1 METVRAI
8 AASVLIF
15 EAIVV
20 VLAIPVAISLGD
32 VDPLVAG
39 VGGGVV
45 IALCFVAAAMLR
57 TSGGVRP
64 WAGWCKL
71 LLIASGF
78 VVTAM
83 FIVGGLF
90 AALWVV
96 GLRVGRRGEEL
107 HAERWADVDSPAP
120 RNGQPPS

>member
-1 METVRAI
+1 VRAI

-57 TSGGVRP
+57 TP
-64 WAGWCKL
+64 AGYVLGWVVQVVL
-71 LLIASGF
+71 VASGF

-90 AALWVV
+90 AILWIV
-96 GLRVGRRGEEL
+96 GLRVGQRGEEL
-107 HAERWADVDSPAP
+107 RAERWADVGSPAP
-120 RNGQPPS
+120 GDNAAPR

>member
-1 METVRAI
+1 MATVRAI
-8 AASVLIF
+8 AASVLVF

-32 VDPLVAG
+32 VDPAVAG
-39 VGGGVV
+39 VGGGVL
-45 IALCFVAAAMLR
+45 IALCFLAAALLR
-57 TSGGVRP
+57 TPAGYAIGWGVQV
-64 WAGWCKL
+64 
-71 LLIASGF
+71 LLILSGF

-107 HAERWADVDSPAP
+107 RAQRWTGADNPAADDSPSA
-120 RNGQPPS
+120 S